1 MHPRQPRYSLSRVS
15 AMLLSAALFWL
26 VLVPAA
32 TAQTLDFGQ
41 CVATALRQNPDL
53 SVSRAQLDQAL
64 AGLRQAQG
72 SRLPK
77 LVASINP
84 MRTDDAL
91 NAFGVKLSQRKA
103 TFNDF
108 GIGQFTGPGSLDV
121 APDSLDR
128 PTAVNNFNTRLE
140 AQLPIYTGGLIEG
153 NIEKAQAYIK
163 AAQNGDAMARQQVI
177 FNVLQAYQGVHAARA
192 FVGVA
197 KQAEAATAAMVKTI
211 DNLVKEGVV
220 VKSDLLSAQ
229 VRLQNV
235 RIQLLQANNAVVAA
249 LDQLHI
255 LLGIPLS
262 QPLDVG
268 APVMPSVVHGSAADL
283 RALALADNPGL
294 KAMRDQVDASEADV
308 KIAKAGLY
316 PQIGLMVRQDWND
329 RNVGFGASSYTVG
342 ASLSWTAF
350 DGKVTRGAVDRA
362 MAGHDE
368 QRARLLQ
375 AENGV
380 ALQVDEARRKAEE
393 AEFRLEALRLA
404 VTSANAAADLVNK
417 RYANGVATI
426 VELLGAEAQ
435 QDKARADVV
444 AAEYELALER
454 AGLKLAIGKLEPD
467 HL

>member
-1 MHPRQPRYSLSRVS
+1 MHLRQPRYRASRLS
-15 AMLLSAALFWL
+15 ALLLSAAFGL
-26 VLVPAA
+26 VHVPVA
-32 TAQTLDFGQ
+32 TAQTLDFEQ

-77 LVASINP
+77 LTASVNSV
-84 MRTDDAL
+84 RTNDAL
-91 NAFGVKLSQRKA
+91 NAFGLKLSQRKA

-108 GIGQFTGPGSLDV
+108 GIGQFSGPASLGI
-121 APDSLDR
+121 APDSLNHPDS
-128 PTAVNNFNTRLE
+128 VNNFNTRLE
-140 AQLPIYTGGLIEG
+140 AQLPLYTGGLIAG
-153 NIEKAQAYIK
+153 NLEQAHAYIK
-163 AAQNGDAMARQQVI
+163 AAQNGDVAARQRVI

-192 FVGVA
+192 FIGVA
-197 KQAEAATAAMVKTI
+197 KRAEVATAAQVKTI

-235 RIQLLQANNAVVAA
+235 RIQLLQANNAEVAA

-262 QPLDVG
+262 QALDVG
-268 APVMPSVVHGSAADL
+268 APVMPTAVSGSAADL

-294 KAMRDQVDASEADV
+294 KAMRDQLDASEAGV
-308 KIAKAGLY
+308 KVAKAGLY
-316 PQIGLMVRQDWND
+316 PQVGLMLRRDWND
-329 RNVGFGASSYTVG
+329 SNVGLGASSYTVG
-342 ASLSWTAF
+342 ASLSWTVF
-350 DGKVTRGAVDRA
+350 DGKVTHSAVDRA
-362 MAGHDE
+362 LAGHA
-368 QRARLLQ
+368 QLQARLLQ

-393 AEFRLEALRLA
+393 AEFRLDALRLA
-404 VTSANAAADLVNK
+404 VTSANAATDLVNK

-426 VELLGAEAQ
+426 VELLAAEAQ

-444 AAEYELALER
+444 AAQYELAMQR
-454 AGLKLAIGKLEPD
+454 AGLKLAIGKLEPNQ
-467 HL
+467 L